1 MSKNNEQEV
10 FAKIQTVL
18 ALERNY
24 LSEERT
30 ALAQFRT
37 GLTLAFIGPTASAI
51 FAYVIGLFTADRT
64 IILDVLNFTFFS
76 AFTLYGLWTIVKSQN
91 KLKVINQ
98 KKQAVKNRAMEI
110 CKSSK
115 DYKTLLDDC
124 KYFDM

>member
-51 FAYVIGLFTADRT
+51 FAYIIEIFTTDQTIHLDLLNLAFFSLFTIYGVWT
-64 IILDVLNFTFFS
+64 II
-76 AFTLYGLWTIVKSQN
+76 KSQN
-91 KLKVINQ
+91 KLKIIKR
-98 KKQAVKNRAMEI
+98 KKQAIKKRTMEI
-110 CKSSK
+110 YKSSE
-115 DYKTLLDDC
+115 DYKNLLNDC
-124 KYFDM
+124 EYFDR